1 MRKIVL
7 LLILAFVL
15 PISIFAQNGVSFEI
29 VRGLDNITLKSK
41 IESQT
46 TRLLTML
53 NEAQAKDK
61 KSLNFNG
68 INISDEARQTILQL
82 WNYQHM
88 RVWQDV
94 EDEEPYIGETC
105 LKFGR
110 QGWQVRG
117 IPMHLYP
124 IDGKNSTLQN
134 EYTEICINYDG
145 TGRIVDFNVTM
156 SKQQYGAILKNAK
169 SVEDEYNR
177 MILAHWMEQL
187 ATAYNQRNTKFFEDV
202 FSDDALVITGVR
214 KFRREKTD
222 ARLKDQAV
230 FEYSQSTKKQYIDK
244 LKKIFNPKV
253 NPSINIV
260 FGDDAVYRRHGGN
273 PRYYMVDVTQ
283 HWNTTSYSDVGH
295 LFVIWDFKNPD
306 SPQILVR
313 VWQHPD
319 DQKKFT
325 AKDFR
330 LPN

>member
-1 MRKIVL
+1 MRKILFLLVL
-7 LLILAFVL
+7 TCFLPHVL
-15 PISIFAQNGVSFEI
+15 RAQDGVTFEL
-29 VRGLDNITLKSK
+29 VRGIADGPVKTQ
-41 IESQT
+41 IENQT
-46 TRLLTML
+46 VKLLTML
-53 NEAQAKDK
+53 NQAQAQNK
-61 KSLNFNG
+61 KSLNFTG
-68 INISDEARQTILQL
+68 INISDEARQTVLQL

-110 QGWQVRG
+110 NGWQVRG

-124 IDGKNSTLQN
+124 VEGKQSTLKN
-134 EYTEICINYDG
+134 EYTEININYDSN
-145 TGRIVDFNVTM
+145 GRIVDFNVSL
-156 SKQQYGAILKNAK
+156 SKQQYGDILKNAK

-187 ATAYNQRNTKFFEDV
+187 ATAYNQRNIQFFQDV
-202 FSDDALVITGVR
+202 FSDDALIITGVR
-214 KFRREKTD
+214 SMKRQSTD
-222 ARLKDQAV
+222 VRLADKAAY
-230 FEYSQSTKKQYIDK
+230 EYSVSTKKEYISKLTRIFDK
-244 LKKIFNPKV
+244 KR

-283 HWNTTSYSDVGH
+283 YWNTTSYSDVGH

-306 SPQILVR
+306 EPQILVR

-319 DQKKFT
+319 DTKKFT
-325 AKDFR
+325 AKDFT
-330 LPN
+330 LPR